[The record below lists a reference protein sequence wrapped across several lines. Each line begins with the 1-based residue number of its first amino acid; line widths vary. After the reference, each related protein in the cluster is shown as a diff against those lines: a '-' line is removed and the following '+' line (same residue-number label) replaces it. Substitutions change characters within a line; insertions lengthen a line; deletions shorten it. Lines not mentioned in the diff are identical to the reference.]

1 MTATDTTLI
10 SQGSTGDRVCV
21 ITSSIEHHGML
32 THPVASKKQAY
43 THDIVTMAKLRA
55 DAD

>member
-1 MTATDTTLI
+1 MTATDTTFI
-10 SQGSTGDRVCV
+10 PRGSTGDRVCV

-32 THPVASKKQAY
+32 THPVARNKQAY
-43 THDIVTMAKLRA
+43 THDIVTMAKSRA